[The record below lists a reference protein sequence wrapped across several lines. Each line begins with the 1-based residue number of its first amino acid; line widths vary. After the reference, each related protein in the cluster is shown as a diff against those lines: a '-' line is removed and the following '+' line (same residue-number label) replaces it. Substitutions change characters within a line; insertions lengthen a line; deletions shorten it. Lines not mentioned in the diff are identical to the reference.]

1 MFGWDFEVDAWSRF
15 WRWNLIKI
23 CVWVRD
29 MTSRSYFGKMNS
41 ILGSVVPLAMFFINF
56 VKEMSAE
63 VILFTWSLWLQNIE
77 TNVCIILGRL
87 AVPFLRASI
96 TSYISS
102 DGAEMVWKLST
113 NCNYFYPHSWLRGIL
128 IKQQASRAECKIW
141 LIFLL
146 KIIIVF
152 FRRQL
157 LVFGRFPEKR
167 KILHLIFNFH
177 SMHYASKDLKYLKM

>member
-1 MFGWDFEVDAWSRF
+1 MLSRDSEDKMWSRF
-15 WRWNLIKI
+15 VIWPQEVTLVRW
-23 CVWVRD
+23 
-29 MTSRSYFGKMNS
+29 TQSSG
-41 ILGSVVPLAMFFINF
+41 PLCLWQCFFINF